1 MTDIEKMLAEANNV
15 GEEMYPSK
23 VEERVRE
30 ERDYKIAG
38 NEIAI
43 IRKEIKHLAD
53 ALAVPLSEEFLAY
66 YSKME
71 EIKAEVKTDLHLN

>member
-1 MTDIEKMLAEANNV
+1 MTDLEIMLAKANNV
-15 GEEMYPSK
+15 GAEMYPSK

-30 ERDYKIAG
+30 EKDYKIAG

-53 ALAVPLSEEFLAY
+53 ALSVPLSEEFLAY